1 MLVHVFVVLVV
12 IIIIVCIVLMMGRS
26 ESKLATDGIIY
37 KVATELSPKEQEK
50 SVRTLQEVNRRFMI
64 LLEHLRESYGIDDDH
79 RNVAPPDFQSIC
91 ESRRLNVDCV
101 NYRKHM
107 EEIYSQVRRLLT
119 LYQTD
124 KLEENLPSMS
134 SKETSFTIGKGVKVK
149 LCLRDKS
156 PERRLYD
163 INMIMFVAVHE
174 LAHIACDER
183 VIGDPHTEKF
193 WAIFRFLLLECER
206 IKLFKIPNYT
216 KHPVDYSGIE
226 IRYSPIHN
234 RDGDIRWFESDEGLS
249 APIWRQRGSQTDSA
263 REASFVGGYCQ
274 HH

>member
-1 MLVHVFVVLVV
+1 MLIHVFGVFLVILIVVF
-12 IIIIVCIVLMMGRS
+12 IIFFYPCEKSIDAS
-26 ESKLATDGIIY
+26 DGIVY
-37 KVATELSPKEQEK
+37 KVATELSLEEQEK
-50 SVRTLQEVNRRFMI
+50 SAKTLQEVNRRFMI

-79 RNVAPPDFQSIC
+79 RNSSPPDFRAIC

-101 NYRKHM
+101 AYKRRM
-107 EEIYSQVRRLLT
+107 EDIYTQVRRLLT

-156 PERRLYD
+156 PERRLYN

-193 WAIFRFLLLECER
+193 WSIFRFLLLECER

-234 RDGDIRWFESDEGLS
+234 RDGDIRWFESDEDLS
-249 APIWRQRGSQTDSA
+249 SPIWRQKGNQA
-263 REASFVGGYCQ
+263 NFVGGYC
-274 HH
+274 HHT